1 MTGYERI
8 AAALNGRIPDKV
20 PVMLHNFMMAARE
33 RGITMR
39 QFRQS
44 PQLIAESFIRAAE
57 AYDVDGILVDID
69 TVTLAG
75 AAGVPIDFPDDEPA
89 RCRSG
94 SLDRLDMVEA
104 LKPVDIQSYRG
115 VSIWLEAVRLLCCH
129 FGNDLMVRGNC
140 DQAPF
145 SLASMIRSPAL
156 WMMDLLE
163 ESNGPLIFKLLDFCL
178 DVSLQFIRLM
188 ADAGAHMVSNG
199 DSPAG
204 PDLISPD
211 MYRRFAFP
219 YEKALVG
226 AAGRLGLPYVL
237 HICGNTS
244 LILKDM
250 VSTGAGGLELD
261 YKTDVR
267 LAHDLMKDRCTFF
280 GNLDPVN
287 VLALGNRDLVEE
299 RTQALVAAFSDTPR
313 FVLNAGCA
321 IPAGTPRENIRAMI
335 RVARSFR

>member
-8 AAALNGRIPDKV
+8 AAAMDGRMPDKI
-20 PVMLHNFMMAARE
+20 PIMLHNFMMAARE

-57 AYDVDGILVDID
+57 AYDVDGVLVDID

-94 SLDRLDMVEA
+94 RLDRLDMVEV
-104 LKPVDIQSYRG
+104 LEPVDIQSYRG
-115 VSIWLEAVRLLCCH
+115 VSIWLEAVRLLRRH
-129 FGNDLMVRGNC
+129 FGNDIMVRGNC

-145 SLASMIRSPAL
+145 SLAGMMRSPAQ

-163 ESNGPLIFKLLDFCL
+163 ERNGPLIFKLLDVCL
-178 DVSLQFIRLM
+178 DVSQQFIRLM
-188 ADAGAHMVSNG
+188 GEAGAHMVSNG

-204 PDLISPD
+204 PDLISPG
-211 MYRRFAFP
+211 MYRRFALP
-219 YEKALVG
+219 SEKALVD

-250 VSTGAGGLELD
+250 ISTGADGLELD
-261 YKTDVR
+261 YKTDAR

-287 VLALGNRDLVEE
+287 VLALGNRDHVEKKTRE
-299 RTQALVAAFSDTPR
+299 LIEIFSDASR

-321 IPAGTPRENIRAMI
+321 IPADTPKENIRAMI
-335 RVARSFR
+335 QVARNFR

>member
-8 AAALNGRIPDKV
+8 AAAMDGRMPDKI
-20 PVMLHNFMMAARE
+20 PIMLHNFMMAARE

-44 PQLIAESFIRAAE
+44 PPLIAESFIRAAE
-57 AYDVDGILVDID
+57 AYDVDGILVDVD

-94 SLDRLDMVEA
+94 RLDRLDMVEV
-104 LKPVDIQSYRG
+104 LEPVDIQSYRG
-115 VSIWLEAVRLLCCH
+115 VSIWLEAVRLLRRH
-129 FGNDLMVRGNC
+129 FGNDIMVRGNC

-145 SLASMIRSPAL
+145 SLAGMMRSPAL

-163 ESNGPLIFKLLDFCL
+163 ECNGPLIFKLLDFCL
-178 DVSLQFIRLM
+178 DVSQQFIRLM
-188 ADAGAHMVSNG
+188 GEAGAHMVSNG

-211 MYRRFAFP
+211 MYRRFALP
-219 YEKALVG
+219 YEKELVI

-250 VSTGAGGLELD
+250 VSTGADGLELD

-287 VLALGNRDLVEE
+287 VLALGNRDLVERKTKE
-299 RTQALVAAFSDTPR
+299 LVEMFSDAPR

-321 IPAGTPRENIRAMI
+321 IPAETPKENIRAMI
-335 RVARSFR
+335 QVARNFR

>member
-8 AAALNGRIPDKV
+8 AAALDGRYPDKI

-39 QFRQS
+39 QYRQS

-57 AYDVDGILVDID
+57 AYDVDGVLVDID
-69 TVTLAG
+69 TATLAG
-75 AAGVPIDFPDDEPA
+75 AVGVPVDFPDDEPA

-94 SLDRLDMVEA
+94 RLDGLDMVEV
-104 LKPVDIQSYRG
+104 LEPLDIQSHRG
-115 VSIWLEAVRLLCCH
+115 VSVWLEAVRLLRRH
-129 FGNDLMVRGNC
+129 FGNDLLVRGNC

-145 SLASMIRSPAL
+145 SLAGMMRSPAL

-163 ESNGPLIFKLLDFCL
+163 ESNRPLIFKLLDYCQ
-178 DVSLQFIRLM
+178 DVCLQFIRLM
-188 ADAGAHMVSNG
+188 GDAGAHMVSNG

-204 PDLISPD
+204 PELISPE
-211 MYRRFAFP
+211 MYCRFALP
-219 YEKALVG
+219 YEKALVD

-237 HICGNTS
+237 HICGNTG

-250 VSTGAGGLELD
+250 VSTGADGLELD
-261 YKTDVR
+261 YKTDAR

-287 VLALGNRDLVEE
+287 VLALGSRDLVEKK
-299 RTQALVAAFSDTPR
+299 TQALVAVFSDTPR

-321 IPAGTPRENIRAMI
+321 IPADTPKENIRAMI

>member
-8 AAALNGRIPDKV
+8 DAALNGRRPDKI
-20 PVMLHNFMMAARE
+20 PIMLHNFMMAARE

-75 AAGVPIDFPDDEPA
+75 AAGVPVDFPDDEPA

-94 SLDRLDMVEA
+94 SLDRLDRVEG
-104 LKPVDIQSYRG
+104 LERVDIQSYRG
-115 VSIWLEAVRLLCCH
+115 VSIWLEAVRQLRRR
-129 FGNDLMVRGNC
+129 FGNDVMVRGNC

-145 SLASMIRSPAL
+145 SLASMMRSPAL

-178 DVSLQFIRLM
+178 DVSRQFISLM
-188 ADAGAHMVSNG
+188 GEAGAHLVSNG

-204 PDLISPD
+204 PDLISPG
-211 MYRRFAFP
+211 MYRRFALP
-219 YEKALVG
+219 YEKALVT

-237 HICGNTS
+237 HICGNTG

-250 VSTGAGGLELD
+250 ISTGADGLELD
-261 YKTDVR
+261 YKTDAR

-287 VLALGNRDLVEE
+287 VLALGSRDLVE
-299 RTQALVAAFSDTPR
+299 RKTQELVEMFSDAPR

-321 IPAGTPRENIRAMI
+321 IPADTPEENIRAMI
-335 RVARSFR
+335 RVARNFR

>member
-8 AAALNGRIPDKV
+8 AAAMDGRMPDKI
-20 PVMLHNFMMAARE
+20 PIMLHNFMMAARE

-57 AYDVDGILVDID
+57 AYDVDGVLVDVD

-94 SLDRLDMVEA
+94 RLDRLDMVEV
-104 LKPVDIQSYRG
+104 LEPVDIQSYRG
-115 VSIWLEAVRLLCCH
+115 VSIWLEAVRLLRRH
-129 FGNDLMVRGNC
+129 FGNDIMVRGNC

-145 SLASMIRSPAL
+145 SLAGMMRSPAQ

-163 ESNGPLIFKLLDFCL
+163 ERNGPLIFKLLDVCL
-178 DVSLQFIRLM
+178 DVSQQFIRLM
-188 ADAGAHMVSNG
+188 GEAGAHMVSNG

-204 PDLISPD
+204 PDLISPG
-211 MYRRFAFP
+211 MYRRFALP
-219 YEKALVG
+219 SEKALVD

-250 VSTGAGGLELD
+250 ISTGADGLELD
-261 YKTDVR
+261 YKTDAR

-287 VLALGNRDLVEE
+287 VLALGNRDLIEKKTRE
-299 RTQALVAAFSDTPR
+299 LIEIFSDASR

-321 IPAGTPRENIRAMI
+321 IPADTPKENIRAMI
-335 RVARSFR
+335 QVARNFR

>member
-8 AAALNGRIPDKV
+8 AAAMDGRIPDKI
-20 PVMLHNFMMAARE
+20 PIMLHNFMMAARE

-44 PQLIAESFIRAAE
+44 PQLIAESFTRAAE
-57 AYDVDGILVDID
+57 AYDVDGVLVDVD

-94 SLDRLDMVEA
+94 RLDRLDMVEV
-104 LKPVDIQSYRG
+104 LEPVDIQSYRG
-115 VSIWLEAVRLLCCH
+115 VSIWLEAVRLLRRH
-129 FGNDLMVRGNC
+129 FGNDIMVRGNC

-145 SLASMIRSPAL
+145 SLASMMRSPAQ

-163 ESNGPLIFKLLDFCL
+163 ERNGPLIFKLLDVCL
-178 DVSLQFIRLM
+178 DVSQQFIRLM
-188 ADAGAHMVSNG
+188 GEAGAHMVSNG

-204 PDLISPD
+204 PDLISPG
-211 MYRRFAFP
+211 MYRRFALP
-219 YEKALVG
+219 SEKALVD

-250 VSTGAGGLELD
+250 VSTGADGLELD
-261 YKTDVR
+261 YKTDAR

-287 VLALGNRDLVEE
+287 VLALGNRDLIEKKTRE
-299 RTQALVAAFSDTPR
+299 LIEIFSDASR

-321 IPAGTPRENIRAMI
+321 IPADTPKENIRAMI
-335 RVARSFR
+335 QVARNFR

>member
-8 AAALNGRIPDKV
+8 AAAMDGRMPDKI
-20 PVMLHNFMMAARE
+20 PIMLHNFMMAARE

-57 AYDVDGILVDID
+57 AYDVDGVLVDVD

-94 SLDRLDMVEA
+94 RLDRLDMVEV
-104 LKPVDIQSYRG
+104 LEPVDIQSYRG
-115 VSIWLEAVRLLCCH
+115 VSIWLEAVRLLRRH
-129 FGNDLMVRGNC
+129 FGNDIMVRGNC

-145 SLASMIRSPAL
+145 SLASMMRSPAQ

-163 ESNGPLIFKLLDFCL
+163 ERNGPLIFKLLDVCL
-178 DVSLQFIRLM
+178 DVSQQFIRLM
-188 ADAGAHMVSNG
+188 GEAGAHMVSNG

-204 PDLISPD
+204 PDLISPG
-211 MYRRFAFP
+211 MYRRFALP
-219 YEKALVG
+219 SEKALVD

-250 VSTGAGGLELD
+250 VSTGADGLELD
-261 YKTDVR
+261 YKTDAR

-287 VLALGNRDLVEE
+287 VLALGNRDLVERKTKE
-299 RTQALVAAFSDTPR
+299 LVEMFSDAPR

-321 IPAGTPRENIRAMI
+321 IPAETPKENIRAMI
-335 RVARSFR
+335 RVARNFR

>member
-8 AAALNGRIPDKV
+8 AAALNGRMPDKI

-39 QFRQS
+39 EFRQS
-44 PQLIAESFIRAAE
+44 PQLVAESFFRAAE

-75 AAGVPIDFPDDEPA
+75 AAGVPVDFPEDEPA
-89 RCRSG
+89 RCLSG
-94 SLDRLDMVEA
+94 SLDRLDQVED
-104 LKPVDIQSYRG
+104 LEPVDIQRYRG
-115 VSIWLEAVRLLCCH
+115 VSIWLEAVRLLRRH
-129 FGNDLMVRGNC
+129 FGNDIMVRGNC

-145 SLASMIRSPAL
+145 SLASMMRSPAL

-163 ESNGPLIFKLLDFCL
+163 ESNGTLVFKLLDICL
-178 DVSLQFIRLM
+178 DVSRQFICLM
-188 ADAGAHMVSNG
+188 GEAGAHMVSNG

-204 PDLISPD
+204 PELISPG
-211 MYRRFAFP
+211 MYRRFALP
-219 YEKALVG
+219 YEKDLVIVAKG
-226 AAGRLGLPYVL
+226 LGLPYVL

-250 VSTGAGGLELD
+250 VSTGADGLELD
-261 YKTDVR
+261 YKTDGR
-267 LAHDLMKDRCTFF
+267 IAHDLMKDQCTFF
-280 GNLDPVN
+280 GNLDPVS
-287 VLALGNRDLVEE
+287 VLALGSRDLVE
-299 RTQALVAAFSDTPR
+299 RKTQELVEMFSDASR

-321 IPAGTPRENIRAMI
+321 IPPDTPQENIRAMI
-335 RVARSFR
+335 RVARNFR

>member
-8 AAALNGRIPDKV
+8 AAAMDGRMPDKI
-20 PVMLHNFMMAARE
+20 PIMLHNFMMAARE

-57 AYDVDGILVDID
+57 AYDVDGVLVDVD

-94 SLDRLDMVEA
+94 RLDRLDMVEV
-104 LKPVDIQSYRG
+104 LEPVDIQSYRG
-115 VSIWLEAVRLLCCH
+115 VSIWLEAVRLLRRH
-129 FGNDLMVRGNC
+129 FGNDIMVRGNC

-145 SLASMIRSPAL
+145 SLAGMMRSPAQ

-163 ESNGPLIFKLLDFCL
+163 ERNGPLIFKLLDVCL
-178 DVSLQFIRLM
+178 DVSQQFIRLM
-188 ADAGAHMVSNG
+188 GEAGAHMVSNG

-204 PDLISPD
+204 PDLISPG
-211 MYRRFAFP
+211 MYRRFALP
-219 YEKALVG
+219 SEKALVD

-250 VSTGAGGLELD
+250 VSTGADGLELD
-261 YKTDVR
+261 YKTDAR

-287 VLALGNRDLVEE
+287 VLALGNRDLVEKKTRE
-299 RTQALVAAFSDTPR
+299 LIEIFSDASR
-313 FVLNAGCA
+313 LVLNAGCA
-321 IPAGTPRENIRAMI
+321 IPADTPKENIRAMI
-335 RVARSFR
+335 QVARNFR